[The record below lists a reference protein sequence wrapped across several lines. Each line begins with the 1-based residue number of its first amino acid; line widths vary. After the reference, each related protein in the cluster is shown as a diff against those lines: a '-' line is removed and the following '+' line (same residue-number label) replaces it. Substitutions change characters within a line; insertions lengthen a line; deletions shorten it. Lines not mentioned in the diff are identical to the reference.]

1 MHQLHTPS
9 VLLRLTESGITIEL
23 RVRLD
28 VASLSVGDM
37 NQSLAVGQVGVVVD
51 DVLFDDSA
59 VVERQHALVP
69 VDVTLAEIV
78 SVTCRSETG
87 SAYSKVAVNV
97 VLNEELF
104 ECVAHM
110 GLV

>member
-1 MHQLHTPS
+1 M
-9 VLLRLTESGITIEL
+9 
-23 RVRLD
+23 RLD
-28 VASLSVGDM
+28 IASLSVGDM

-69 VDVTLAEIV
+69 VNVTLAEAV
-78 SVTCRSETG
+78 SVTRGCERIQ
-87 SAYSKVAVNV
+87 AYSKVAVNI

-104 ECVAHM
+104 ESVAHM